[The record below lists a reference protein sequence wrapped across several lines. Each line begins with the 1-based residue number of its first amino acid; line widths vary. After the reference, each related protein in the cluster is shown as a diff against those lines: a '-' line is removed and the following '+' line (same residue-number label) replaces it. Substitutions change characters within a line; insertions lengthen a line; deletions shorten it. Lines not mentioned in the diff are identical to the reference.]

1 METVV
6 TEARQAARLAE
17 RKPRVPARHFVLHAA
32 WAEGALFF
40 WGERPWEGGR
50 RVRVRHVRAA
60 TGDVTG
66 KHGHESLLLPR
77 EGALEIREV
86 WGVRGDPAHALEFLS
101 RLPEAEGDR
110 AGAGKAGDGREGWP
124 RIGVDVAFWSRAAKL
139 ALELV
144 ARQRFAPGVV
154 EREEAL
160 EARWRPVLDDPR
172 DAERVRALAEA
183 MPDACRA
190 AEPFARRGEM
200 LVEFLGSL
208 VDAGVRSR
216 DEDGWRDEAAE
227 PVDRW
232 LEALGGPDAR
242 VAGSPAELR
251 VLREEV
257 ESWTLPLRAS
267 SLAAPFRTCF
277 RLEEPG
283 TERGRWRLEFEVQAS
298 DDPSLRVPSR
308 RVWRGEKFV
317 AKRFPDAGERLLAD
331 LGRAARL
338 FEPIEKA
345 LAEPRPER
353 CSLSAADA
361 QRFLREASG
370 LLEESGFG
378 VFVPAWWKKREARL
392 GLRLT
397 VKPVGKAAE
406 PSGLLGLDSLVAFNW
421 EAAIGGKTVSEE
433 EFARLSALKVPLVRV
448 RGEWV
453 ELRREDL
460 DRALEAMRKIEGGTL
475 GQALQTIAAS
485 DFGLPVEEVA
495 TSGWIADLVDA
506 KYEEVEVPA
515 ALRTEL
521 RPYQKRG
528 LSWLAFLRRVGLGA
542 LLADDMGLGKTVEV
556 IAALLAAKRKG
567 PTLVVCPTS
576 VIGNWERE
584 IARFAPSLSTRIH
597 HGARRKGRFDGA
609 DVVLTSYGTALRD
622 VETLRKV
629 EWDTLVLDE
638 AQFVKNA
645 ETKQARAVR
654 SFRARFRVA
663 LTGTPVENRLSD
675 LWSIFECVNPGYL
688 GPAAA
693 FREAWAVPIERYGDE
708 GRARGLRRLVQPFL
722 LRRVKTDPDVIRD
735 LPEKI
740 ETKESCGLTR
750 EQATLYRAVVEEM
763 LERIEGAVGIER
775 RGNVLAAL
783 TKLKQVCNHPAH
795 FLKDGSP
802 FPGRSGKVAR
812 LEDLLEEVLAEGGR
826 ALLFTQFTEFADL
839 LVPHLERRFGRD
851 VLYLHGGTPA
861 RRRSEMTARFESPEG
876 PPLFVL
882 SLRAG
887 GTGLNLAAANHV
899 FHVDRWWNPAVENQ
913 ATDRAFRIGQKR
925 NVQVHKF
932 VCRGTLE
939 ERIDDLIESKKA
951 LADRIVGGGETWLTE
966 LSTRELR
973 DIFTLRPSAREE

>member
-1 METVV
+1 MITR
-6 TEARQAARLAE
+6 ARESVGLAE
-17 RKPRVPARHFVLHAA
+17 RRPGVPARQFVLHAA

-40 WGERPWEGGR
+40 WGERVWERGR
-50 RVRVRHVRAA
+50 RVRARDLRAA
-60 TGDVTG
+60 TGDTLG
-66 KHGHESLLLPR
+66 KPGRFEVILPR
-77 EGALEIREV
+77 NCELETR
-86 WGVRGDPAHALEFLS
+86 GVSGLRGDPAHALEFLS
-101 RLPEAEGDR
+101 RLREPEGGGSGTAEVEGV
-110 AGAGKAGDGREGWP
+110 GGRWP
-124 RIGVDVAFWSRAAKL
+124 RIGTDVAFWSRAAKL

-144 ARQRFAPGVV
+144 ARQRFAPGLV
-154 EREEAL
+154 ERGEGL
-160 EARWRPVLDDPR
+160 EGRWRPVLDDPR

-190 AEPFARRGEM
+190 AEPTVGRRAL
-200 LVEFLGSL
+200 LVDFLGTL
-208 VDAGVRSR
+208 VDAAIRSR
-216 DEDGWRDEAAE
+216 DGGSWRGEAADS
-227 PVDRW
+227 VDRW
-232 LEALGGPDAR
+232 LDALEGPDAG
-242 VAGSPAELR
+242 VTGSPAELR

-257 ESWTLPLRAS
+257 ESWTLPLRAAS
-267 SLAAPFRTCF
+267 AAAPFRTCF

-283 TERGRWRLEFEVQAS
+283 TERGRWRLAFEVQAS
-298 DDPSLRVPSR
+298 DDPSLRVPAR
-308 RVWRGEKFV
+308 RVWRGEKLV

-338 FEPIEKA
+338 FDPIEKA
-345 LAEPRPER
+345 LREATPER
-353 CSLSAADA
+353 CSFSAADA

-378 VFVPAWWKKREARL
+378 VLVPAWWKKGEARL

-397 VKPVGKAAE
+397 VKPASKAAAR
-406 PSGLLGLDSLVAFNW
+406 SGLLGLDSLVAFDW
-421 EAAIGGKTVSEE
+421 EAALGGKAVSRE
-433 EFARLSALKVPLVRV
+433 EFERLSELKVPLVRV

-460 DRALEAMRKIEGGTL
+460 DRALEAMRRIEGGTL

-485 DFGLPVEEVA
+485 DFGLPIDEVA
-495 TSGWIADLVDA
+495 TSGWVGDLVDA
-506 KYEEVEVPA
+506 KYEEVAVPA

-528 LSWLAFLRRVGLGA
+528 LSWLSFLRRLGLGA

-556 IAALLAAKRKG
+556 IAALLAAPREG

-576 VIGNWERE
+576 VLGNWERE
-584 IARFAPSLSTRIH
+584 IARFGPSLSTRVH
-597 HGARRKGRFDGA
+597 HGAGRRARFTGA

-622 VETLRKV
+622 AEALGKV

-645 ETKQARAVR
+645 ETKQSRAVR
-654 SFRARFRVA
+654 SLRARFRVA

-675 LWSIFECVNPGYL
+675 LWSIFEFLNPGYL
-688 GPAAA
+688 GPSAA
-693 FREAWAVPIERYGDE
+693 FRKTWALPIERYGDE

-740 ETKESCGLTR
+740 ETRESCGLTR

-763 LERIEGAVGIER
+763 LGRIEGAVGIER

-783 TKLKQVCNHPAH
+783 SKLKQVCNHPAH

-802 FPGRSGKVAR
+802 FPGRSGKVTR
-812 LEDLLEEVLAEGGR
+812 LEELLDEVLAEGGR

-839 LVPHLERRFGRD
+839 LVPHLARRFGRD

-876 PPLFVL
+876 PALFVL

-899 FHVDRWWNPAVENQ
+899 FHVDRWWNPAVESQ

-951 LADRIVGGGETWLTE
+951 LAERIVGGGEAWLTE

-973 DIFTLRPSAREE
+973 EVFALRPSAREE